1 MLIKNEIIERY
12 MKNRI
17 TLHGR
22 TLYSRLMEN
31 LRKFDKITLND
42 DIFAHY
48 ETIDDRLEESSFYIP
63 HHRISNMILK

>member
-1 MLIKNEIIERY
+1 MVIKNEIIERY

-17 TLHGR
+17 TLYGR
-22 TLYSRLMEN
+22 TFYSRLVEN
-31 LRKFDKITLND
+31 LKKFDKITLKD

-48 ETIDDRLEESSFYIP
+48 ETIDDRLEESLFYIP